1 MRTRDL
7 VPHQCDLRPCTRTPV
22 LQGGESCCLVSVPAG
37 DGGLEMDILDDLES
51 LKFEYGIPE
60 DERYWLYLQG
70 RYRGLMIK
78 GCAHAVFFCKLF
90 CTLR

>member
-1 MRTRDL
+1 MEL
-7 VPHQCDLRPCTRTPV
+7 
-22 LQGGESCCLVSVPAG
+22 
-37 DGGLEMDILDDLES
+37 DILDDLES

-78 GCAHAVFFCKLF
+78 GCAHALFFCKLF